1 MRIGIDA
8 RLLPYQQKEGMASYA
23 FHLIRQLL
31 KKSPADE
38 FILFY
43 NVFKKGR
50 KDFVLDLKEF
60 KNVRNKVFYIP
71 GSALDW
77 FWMKAYFPP
86 IEFFLGKLDIFHTL
100 GIATS
105 EPHVYIAPQ
114 RYGKRIVTLHDVI
127 PLRFPQAFEGVL
139 NLKKY
144 REALIYVISKADTV
158 ICNSEC
164 TKKDIIELCA
174 AAQKKV
180 CVVYHGVGED
190 FYRVTDEKKISE
202 VLAKYRIKRNYIINV
217 SRLDYNKNTTTLI
230 KAFSLFKKDHDV
242 RLVIVGKPGDRQEEV
257 FKTVDK
263 LGLTDNV
270 IYTGYIPGE
279 DLVVLLSAA
288 ELFIYPT
295 LYEGFGLPN
304 LEALKCGVPVI
315 SSDIAAVREVAAD
328 AALLVDPHDPQELS
342 GAMCKVIS
350 DRSLRDS
357 LIAKGRER
365 VKLFT
370 WEKTAEKTLEVY
382 RSISGCS

>member
-1 MRIGIDA
+1 
-8 RLLPYQQKEGMASYA
+8 
-23 FHLIRQLL
+23 
-31 KKSPADE
+31 
-38 FILFY
+38 
-43 NVFKKGR
+43 
-50 KDFVLDLKEF
+50 
-60 KNVRNKVFYIP
+60 
-71 GSALDW
+71 
-77 FWMKAYFPP
+77 
-86 IEFFLGKLDIFHTL
+86 
-100 GIATS
+100 
-105 EPHVYIAPQ
+105 
-114 RYGKRIVTLHDVI
+114 LHDVI

-144 REALIYVISKADTV
+144 REALIFVISKADTV

-190 FYRVTDEKKISE
+190 FYRVTDDKKISE

-382 RSISGCS
+382 KRTVGRS